1 MENKEKI
8 VRLETV
14 SWGMY
19 DWANSAFATVILS
32 VIYNKY
38 FAQVVAGGEK
48 GVNILGVNIHGA
60 ALWDFIV
67 SIAMLIV
74 AVISPFLGAIADFSA
89 KRRTFQI
96 FFCYLG
102 ILFSGL
108 LFFVGEGD
116 WLTGSLFFI
125 IALIG
130 FSASIVFNDS
140 FLIQI

>member
-1 MENKEKI
+1 MIQTENKENKEKI
-8 VRLETV
+8 IRLETV

-74 AVISPFLGAIADFSA
+74 AVISPFLGAIADFSEKDA
-89 KRRTFQI
+89 LSRFSSVI
-96 FFCYLG
+96 LEFF
-102 ILFSGL
+102 S
-108 LFFVGEGD
+108 V
-116 WLTGSLFFI
+116 
-125 IALIG
+125 G
-130 FSASIVFNDS
+130 FS
-140 FLIQI
+140 FLLAKVIG

>member
-1 MENKEKI
+1 MIQTENKESKEKI
-8 VRLETV
+8 IRLETV

-48 GVNILGVNIHGA
+48 GVDILEINIHGA

-74 AVISPFLGAIADFSA
+74 AVISPILGAIADFSA
-89 KRRTFQI
+89 KRRIFQI

-116 WLTGSLFFI
+116 
-125 IALIG
+125 
-130 FSASIVFNDS
+130 
-140 FLIQI
+140 